1 MFGDTTDVIVVGGG
15 HAGAEAAHAAA
26 RLGARTLLISMN
38 LDTLGAMSC
47 NPAVGGVGKGQ
58 IVREIDALGGL
69 MGRVADQTGIQFR
82 MLNRSRGPAVW
93 SPRCQSDRRLYAA
106 AVRDALE
113 ETPNLHFRQDMVVD
127 LLTERAGDETRVI
140 GVVTQLGQEIRA
152 GAVILTSGTF
162 LNGTIHIGE
171 KQFGGGRAGAR
182 AAVGLTAALQ
192 GLGFETGRLKTGTPP
207 RIDLRSI
214 DLGGLEEQPGDA
226 SPTPFSFLT
235 DALPAEQRSCWLAYT
250 NPAVHGTLRTG
261 FEQSPMFTG
270 RIEGQGPRYCP
281 SIEDKIDRFADKDRH
296 QLFLEPE
303 GWSTNEVYVNGFST
317 SLPEPVQT
325 AALRQ
330 VPGLERAHIL
340 RPGYAIEYD
349 YVPPYQVRYTL
360 ETKRVR
366 GLFLAGQI
374 NGTTG
379 YEEAAAQGLM
389 AGVNAARQLG
399 QQEGV
404 VLGRDQAYIGV
415 LIDDLVA
422 KGTDEPYRMFTSRAE
437 HRLLLRQDTADRRLT
452 PLGAEWGLASR
463 DRVERLEAR
472 QLALDTTRTA
482 LAKTTVAPEAVN
494 GYLESVGTTPLAQ
507 PTRIGRLA
515 LRPEVDLRDLLTATH
530 QLDELV
536 TESPGMDDTVETLQ
550 IEMRYAGYVEREE
563 ALVEQ
568 MRSLERWRVPEAFD
582 YDAVGAITLE
592 AREKLSRIRPDTLG
606 QASRISGV
614 SPADV
619 QALMVLLKR
628 YRVGSGDGVASGE
641 SRSEPSRLPRAS
653 PLPLGEGQGEG
664 ANKPLSDQDF
674 RRALRKEATPAEKRL
689 WSLLRDRRFADHKF
703 RRQHTIGPYTV
714 DFYCHSLELVIEV
727 DGSIHD
733 DPARAESDTRRQLEL
748 EAQGIR
754 VVRVSNEDVLRQPEA
769 ALAIIEQAMSAP
781 HPVPLPTGEGTP

>member
-82 MLNRSRGPAVW
+82 MLNRSKGAAVW

-113 ETPNLHFRQDMVVD
+113 ITPGLSFRQDTVVD
-127 LLTERAGDETRVI
+127 LLTERAGDETRVV

-162 LNGTIHIGE
+162 LNGTIHVGE

-182 AAVGLTAALQ
+182 AAIGLTVALQ

-214 DLGGLEEQPGDA
+214 DLAGLEEQPGDA
-226 SPTPFSFLT
+226 SPRSFSFLT
-235 DALPAEQRSCWLAYT
+235 DELLTEQRSCWLAYT
-250 NPAVHGTLRTG
+250 NPTVHDTLRTG
-261 FEQSPMFTG
+261 FELSPMFAG

-281 SIEDKIDRFADKDRH
+281 SIEDKIDRFADRDRH

-303 GWSTNEVYVNGFST
+303 GWHTNEVYVNGFST

-349 YVPPYQVRYTL
+349 YIPPYQVRYTL
-360 ETKRVR
+360 ETKRIR

-389 AGVNAARQLG
+389 AGINAARQLG

-452 PLGAEWGLASR
+452 PLGAEWGLASQER
-463 DRVERLEAR
+463 VDRFEAR
-472 QLALDTTRTA
+472 QFALDTTRVA
-482 LAKTTVAPEAVN
+482 LAKTSVSPEAVN
-494 GYLESVGTTPLAQ
+494 GYLESVGTTPVSE

-515 LRPEVDLRDLLTATH
+515 LRPQVDLRVLLAAAR
-530 QLDELV
+530 QLDLV
-536 TESPGMDDTVETLQ
+536 VESPGMDGTVETLQ

-628 YRVGSGDGVASGE
+628 YRVGAGDGVSQA
-641 SRSEPSRLPRAS
+641 A
-653 PLPLGEGQGEG
+653 
-664 ANKPLSDQDF
+664 
-674 RRALRKEATPAEKRL
+674 
-689 WSLLRDRRFADHKF
+689 
-703 RRQHTIGPYTV
+703 
-714 DFYCHSLELVIEV
+714 
-727 DGSIHD
+727 
-733 DPARAESDTRRQLEL
+733 
-748 EAQGIR
+748 
-754 VVRVSNEDVLRQPEA
+754 EA
-769 ALAIIEQAMSAP
+769 A
-781 HPVPLPTGEGTP
+781 

>member
-82 MLNRSRGPAVW
+82 LLNKSKGPAVW

-113 ETPNLHFRQDMVVD
+113 ETPNLQFRQDMVVD
-127 LLTERAGDETRVI
+127 LLTERAGEETRVV

-182 AAVGLTAALQ
+182 AAVGLTATLQ

-214 DLGGLEEQPGDA
+214 DLAGLDEQPGDA

-235 DALPAEQRSCWLAYT
+235 DALPTEQRSCWLAYT
-250 NPAVHGTLRTG
+250 NPAVHDTLRTG
-261 FEQSPMFTG
+261 FEQSPMFMG

-281 SIEDKIDRFADKDRH
+281 SIEDKIDRFADRDRH

-303 GWSTNEVYVNGFST
+303 GWDTNEVYVNGFST

-325 AALRQ
+325 EALRQ
-330 VPGLERAHIL
+330 VPGLETAHIL

-349 YVPPYQVRYTL
+349 YVPPHQVRYTL

-463 DRVERLEAR
+463 ARVERFEAR
-472 QLALDTTRTA
+472 QLALDTTRDA
-482 LAKTTVAPEAVN
+482 LAKTSLSPNAVN
-494 GYLESVGTTPLAQ
+494 SYLESVGTTPISE

-515 LRPEVDLRDLLTATH
+515 LRPQVDLRDLLNAVR
-530 QLDELV
+530 QLDPQVGVSELV
-536 TESPGMDDTVETLQ
+536 TESPGLDDTVETLQ
-550 IEMRYAGYVEREE
+550 TEMRYAGYVEREE

-568 MRSLERWRVPEAFD
+568 MRSLERWRVPEAFE
-582 YDAVGAITLE
+582 YEAVGAITLE

-614 SPADV
+614 SPSDI

-628 YRVGSGDGVASGE
+628 YRVGSGDGAVSAEDSARAGDSHLVASSE
-641 SRSEPSRLPRAS
+641 SLPTSS
-653 PLPLGEGQGEG
+653 PLPE
-664 ANKPLSDQDF
+664 
-674 RRALRKEATPAEKRL
+674 
-689 WSLLRDRRFADHKF
+689 
-703 RRQHTIGPYTV
+703 
-714 DFYCHSLELVIEV
+714 
-727 DGSIHD
+727 
-733 DPARAESDTRRQLEL
+733 
-748 EAQGIR
+748 
-754 VVRVSNEDVLRQPEA
+754 
-769 ALAIIEQAMSAP
+769 
-781 HPVPLPTGEGTP
+781 GEGTT